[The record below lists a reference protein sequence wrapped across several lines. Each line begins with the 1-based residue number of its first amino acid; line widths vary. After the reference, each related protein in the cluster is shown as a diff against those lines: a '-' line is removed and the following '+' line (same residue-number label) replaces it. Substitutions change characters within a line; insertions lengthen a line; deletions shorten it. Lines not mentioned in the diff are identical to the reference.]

1 VGTIQPVALE
11 LQTKV
16 MQAVLDGEIQSLQT
30 NLLVVVGVRVRLALM
45 ALLVL
50 AATAAQEL
58 HQQLQAHRSQEVAVA
73 AVGHLAPK
81 DQAAPVAVAQP
92 AQMEQMDHPT
102 QVAVGALAHWATP
115 QALAGLELWC

>member
-1 VGTIQPVALE
+1 VALE

-16 MQAVLDGEIQSLQT
+16 MQAVLDGEIQILET
-30 NLLVVVGVRVRLALM
+30 NLRAVAVERVRLALM
-45 ALLVL
+45 PLLLLV
-50 AATAAQEL
+50 ATAARGL

-81 DQAAPVAVAQP
+81 DQAAPVAVVRL
-92 AQMEQMDHPT
+92 AQMEPMVHPT

-115 QALAGLELWC
+115 QALAGQELLF